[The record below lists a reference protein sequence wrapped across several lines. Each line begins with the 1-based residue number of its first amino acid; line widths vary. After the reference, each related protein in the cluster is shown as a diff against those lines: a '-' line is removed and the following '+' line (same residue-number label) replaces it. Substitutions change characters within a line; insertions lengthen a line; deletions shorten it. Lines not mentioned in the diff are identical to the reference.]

1 MGFGRHN
8 FSTNCFFNTSFGGSF
23 MKKLPTLLQI
33 GANLAPPFRCSS
45 PCFFVFLHASLLLP
59 LHYSSFYFNVFFHVL
74 PLLLLCYYSS
84 YFVTH
89 FHALL
94 LLSMFCHSSSCFA
107 TPLYASLFL
116 FLLHNSFVFHHS
128 SRFIAPPLVNWLLL
142 IMLDY
147 YSMLHFTVT
156 HCASMLLIVLHC
168 CSMFL
173 FVTPT
178 SMLLHLS
185 PLFVLHCCSY
195 FVSHVVSLSCGASL
209 LLYASLFSCPPR
221 YLFAPCCFVA
231 LLCFVVAQCVATP
244 LFKLVFCTPPP
255 PPPPATPLFLQGFG
269 NLNLKLIGRK
279 LENIQGPS
287 CQ

>member
-1 MGFGRHN
+1 
-8 FSTNCFFNTSFGGSF
+8 
-23 MKKLPTLLQI
+23 
-33 GANLAPPFRCSS
+33 
-45 PCFFVFLHASLLLP
+45 
-59 LHYSSFYFNVFFHVL
+59 
-74 PLLLLCYYSS
+74 
-84 YFVTH
+84 
-89 FHALL
+89 
-94 LLSMFCHSSSCFA
+94 
-107 TPLYASLFL
+107 
-116 FLLHNSFVFHHS
+116 
-128 SRFIAPPLVNWLLL
+128 LLL

-178 SMLLHLS
+178 SMLLHPSL
-185 PLFVLHCCSY
+185 LFVLHCCSY

-244 LFKLVFCTPPP
+244 LFKLVFCPPP
-255 PPPPATPLFLQGFG
+255 PPPRHPPFFTRFWKFEFEIDWEEARKHPSSKLPISFLCFLFSKLFFWFPFLDLVLGFY
-269 NLNLKLIGRK
+269 LLLF
-279 LENIQGPS
+279 
-287 CQ
+287 C